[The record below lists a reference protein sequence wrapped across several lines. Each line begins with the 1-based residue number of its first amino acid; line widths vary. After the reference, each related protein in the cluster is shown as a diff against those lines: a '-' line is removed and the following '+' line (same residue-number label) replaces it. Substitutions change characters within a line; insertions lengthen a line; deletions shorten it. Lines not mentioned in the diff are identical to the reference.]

1 MNTTIKTM
9 EHKIDAKGKKLGR
22 LASEIAVLLMGK
34 NLPDFEMN
42 KVSDV
47 KVIVSN
53 VDDMDISLK
62 KMKEKKYIRYSGYPG
77 GQKEEAM
84 EKVIEKKGSA
94 EILSRAVYG
103 MLPGNKLRKKRMKRL
118 IISARKS

>member
-22 LASEIAVLLMGK
+22 LASEIAVLLIGK
-34 NLPDFEMN
+34 NLTDFEKN
-42 KVSDV
+42 RVSDV
-47 KVIVSN
+47 KVMVSN

-77 GQKEEAM
+77 GQKIKTM
-84 EKVIEKKGSA
+84 EKVVEKKGSA
-94 EILSRAVYG
+94 EVLRRAVYG
-103 MLPGNKLRKKRMKRL
+103 MLPGNKLRPLRMKRL
-118 IISARKS
+118 IIN